1 MAFYVQ
7 GRGSCFYDDLIKIFV
22 PQAAHLKKN
31 QDM

>member
-7 GRGSCFYDDLIKIFV
+7 GRGSFFCDYLKKIFV
-22 PQAAHLKKN
+22 PQVAHLKEN